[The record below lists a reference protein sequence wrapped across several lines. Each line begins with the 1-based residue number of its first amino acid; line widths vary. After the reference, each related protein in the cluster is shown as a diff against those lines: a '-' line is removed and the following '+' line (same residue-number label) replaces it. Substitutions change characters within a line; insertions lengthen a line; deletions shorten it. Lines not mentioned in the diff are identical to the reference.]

1 MDEMK
6 QVRREERKREQGRG
20 PLSRVWILSQKH
32 LAGCPWAGDSTSLS
46 LKCLLLKG
54 EIIISTA
61 QSGGSDG
68 EGGKEEEG
76 ERKGGAGGRARS
88 RGRSEK

>member
-1 MDEMK
+1 MDEMR

-20 PLSRVWILSQKH
+20 PLSKVWILNQKH

-68 EGGKEEEG
+68 EGWQ
-76 ERKGGAGGRARS
+76 RGGRRKK
-88 RGRSEK
+88 GRSGRKSEK